1 MSTTPAHRTDAN
13 LGKRVTNFLG
23 LIERKIYYRIQLGFF
38 TSLGL
43 VNFPYKI
50 DIRFLFTLQN
60 NLNRLFETNAKL
72 DNITSEP
79 DSQIIFHDTRC
90 ISYPQITLDD
100 NFLAYLNAILRSCSP
115 LGTGVILSPYQ
126 QSSEINVGTQSL
138 TQSILAES

>member
-13 LGKRVTNFLG
+13 LGKRVTNVLG

-43 VNFPYKI
+43 VNFPYQM
-50 DIRFLFTLQN
+50 DMRFLFTLQN
-60 NLNRLFETNAKL
+60 NLNKLFDTNAKL

-79 DSQIIFHDTRC
+79 DSQIIFHDTPY

-100 NFLAYLNAILRSCSP
+100 NFLAYLNAILRSYSP

-138 TQSILAES
+138 TQSIFAG